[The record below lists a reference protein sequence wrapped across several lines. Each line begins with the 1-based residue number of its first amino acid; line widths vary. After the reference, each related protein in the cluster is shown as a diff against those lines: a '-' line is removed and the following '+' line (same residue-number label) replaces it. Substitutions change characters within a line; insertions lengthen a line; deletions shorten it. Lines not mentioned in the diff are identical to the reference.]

1 MSLVQI
7 IPLGGAGEIGKN
19 CTVVRQGDEIIVIDC
34 GISFPHEEH
43 YGVDIVIP
51 DFTYLVENKDLIKGV
66 FITHAHED
74 HVGALSFLLPDLDVP
89 VYATPFSAAMI
100 RSKLDERMRE
110 TEPDIRIV
118 EPGDTVEA
126 GKMSVEY
133 IRVTHSIPE
142 TCALAVRTDHGIVL
156 FTADFKFDFTPVDG
170 QTSDIARLT
179 QLGEEG
185 VLALVSDSTNIE
197 RPGWGPSE
205 SAVSGGLRRAFRHAP
220 GRVLI
225 TMFSSNVHRMQ
236 QALDVAHET
245 GRKLAVA
252 GRRMETTLQLA
263 SREGYI
269 DIPEGT
275 FLKLDEIQSHA
286 DNKLVIL
293 TTGSQGEP
301 MAALSQMSRQE
312 YGRMQIKQGDTV
324 LYSARPIPGNEGAIW
339 RTVNRLFLLGANVVT
354 ESDEPIHVSGH
365 AYREEVK
372 MMVNITNPYYIVP
385 VHGEPRHQHIY
396 SEMVKTMGW
405 PEHRVFTIQNG
416 QSLLIDGKRAEYGPE
431 VAWGELL
438 IDQHGDVAVTSPV
451 LGERT
456 ALGSDGVIVVSV
468 GVDLR
473 RGEVKTRPEVVTR
486 GFSGPAEVIDEGME
500 AVCDALAELN
510 SKARTDAGAVREA
523 IENAVKRAIHR
534 SCRQRPVVIG
544 VVVPETR

>member
-1 MSLVQI
+1 MSVVQI

-19 CTVVRQGDEIIVIDC
+19 CTVVRQGDELIVVDC

-51 DFTYLVENKDLIKGV
+51 DFSYLIENKDLVQGV

-74 HVGALSFLLPDLDVP
+74 HVGALSFLLPELDAT
-89 VYATPFSAAMI
+89 VYATPFTAAMI
-100 RSKLDERMRE
+100 RSKLDERLRGF
-110 TEPDIRIV
+110 EPDIHIV
-118 EPGDTVEA
+118 EPGDTVEV
-126 GKMSVEY
+126 GSLSVEY
-133 IRVTHSIPE
+133 VRVTHSIPE
-142 TCALAVRTDHGIVL
+142 TCALAIRTEHGIVL

-170 QTSDIARLT
+170 LTSDIARLT
-179 QLGEEG
+179 ELGKEG

-205 SAVSGGLRRAFRHAP
+205 SDVSAGLRKAFTEAR
-220 GRVLI
+220 GRVLM

-252 GRRMETTLQLA
+252 GRRMEAVLQLA
-263 SREGYI
+263 AREGYV

-275 FLKLDEIQSHA
+275 FVRLDEIQSYG
-286 DNKLVIL
+286 DDKLVIL

-339 RTVNRLFLLGANVVT
+339 RTVNRLFLLGANVIT
-354 ESDEPIHVSGH
+354 ESEAPIHVSGH
-365 AYREEVK
+365 AYREEVT

-385 VHGEPRHQHIY
+385 VHGEPRHQTIVRR
-396 SEMVKTMGW
+396 MVKDMGW
-405 PEHRVFTIQNG
+405 PDHRVFTIQNG
-416 QSLLIDGKRAEYGPE
+416 QTLRIDAKGAEYGPT
-431 VAWGELL
+431 VVWGELL
-438 IDQHGDVAVTSPV
+438 IDQHGDVAVTDPV
-451 LGERT
+451 LSERT

-473 RGEVKTRPEVVTR
+473 QGEVKTRPSFETR
-486 GFSGPAEVIDEGME
+486 GFSGPAAVVDESME
-500 AVCDALAELN
+500 AVCDALAEMPQQARRDALTVRDVIEGAIRRTVQ
-510 SKARTDAGAVREA
+510 KA
-523 IENAVKRAIHR
+523 
-534 SCRQRPVVIG
+534 CRQRPVVIG

>member
-19 CTVVRQGDEIIVIDC
+19 CTVVRQGDELIVVDC

-51 DFTYLVENKDLIKGV
+51 DFTYLIENKDLVQGV

-74 HVGALSFLLPDLDVP
+74 HVGALSFLLPELDVP
-89 VYATPFSAAMI
+89 IYATPFTAAMI
-100 RSKLDERMRE
+100 RSKLEERLRGF
-110 TEPDIRIV
+110 EPDIHIV
-118 EPGDTVEA
+118 EPGDTVEV
-126 GKMSVEY
+126 GSLSVEY

-142 TCALAVRTDHGIVL
+142 TCALGIRTEHGIVL

-170 QTSDIARLT
+170 LTTDIGRLAE
-179 QLGEEG
+179 LGREG

-205 SAVSGGLRRAFRHAP
+205 SSVSDGLRKAFSKAP
-220 GRVLI
+220 GRVLM

-252 GRRMETTLQLA
+252 GRRMEATLQLA
-263 SREGYI
+263 AREGYV

-275 FLKLDEIQSHA
+275 FIRLDEIQSHP
-286 DNKLVIL
+286 DSKLVIL

-339 RTVNRLFLLGANVVT
+339 RTVNRLVLLGAHVVT
-354 ESDEPIHVSGH
+354 ESEAPIHVSGH
-365 AYREEVK
+365 AYQEEVK
-372 MMVNITNPYYIVP
+372 MMVNVTNPFYIVP
-385 VHGEPRHQHIY
+385 VHGEPRHQDIFRA
-396 SEMVKTMGW
+396 MVKEMGW
-405 PEHRVFTIQNG
+405 PDHRVFTIQNG
-416 QSLLIDGKRAEYGPE
+416 QTLKIDSKKAEYGSE
-431 VAWGELL
+431 VLWGELL

-456 ALGSDGVIVVSV
+456 TLGSDGVIVVSV
-468 GVDLR
+468 GVDLK
-473 RGEVKTRPEVVTR
+473 RGEVKTRPEFQTR
-486 GFSGPAEVIDEGME
+486 GFSGQAEVIDECREVVGDVI
-500 AVCDALAELN
+500 AGLSAKDLGDARAI
-510 SKARTDAGAVREA
+510 ADA
-523 IENAVKRAIHR
+523 IESAVKRTVQR
-534 SCRQRPVVIG
+534 SCRQRPMVIG
-544 VVVPETR
+544 VVVPEGR